1 MDLRPDTKF
10 EKVLPYTFY
19 VPLSVVYLGIMFCTA
34 IVTLYLGVVLLCQ
47 RGDPTEKQI
56 ESVDANSLN
65 EITLS
70 RLTELNKAR
79 DEDKHLRFGEVI
91 LVYTTLNLR
100 TQFEADDV
108 FSQKTAVM
116 THLQNLIYNQDSYK
130 AGSDHAK
137 ALENEDE
144 DENYARMKKH
154 TQVEV
159 SKSRS
164 FIRQIIL
171 MELLSLLVSFLAL
184 SQIFSGFLQLRA
196 LVLSPFINT
205 ILRICFGIII
215 LFIAYRDAMQIM
227 INLSCRISGVV
238 CSPEASRFVLVQSL
252 VRILVTILAVIAILL
267 TIFSAAKDEPEGVI
281 D

>member
-1 MDLRPDTKF
+1 ML
-10 EKVLPYTFY
+10 LYT
-19 VPLSVVYLGIMFCTA
+19 M
-34 IVTLYLGVVLLCQ
+34 
-47 RGDPTEKQI
+47 
-56 ESVDANSLN
+56 
-65 EITLS
+65 
-70 RLTELNKAR
+70 
-79 DEDKHLRFGEVI
+79 
-91 LVYTTLNLR
+91 LNLR

-116 THLQNLIYNQDSYK
+116 THLQSLIYDKDNYK
-130 AGSDHAK
+130 SGDDHAK
-137 ALENEDE
+137 ALVNEDE
-144 DENYARMKKH
+144 DENYARLTKKA
-154 TQVEV
+154 QVEV
-159 SKSRS
+159 KKNKS
-164 FIRQIIL
+164 FIRQIIF

-238 CSPEASRFVLVQSL
+238 CLPEDSRFVLVQSV
-252 VRILVTILAVIAILL
+252 VRIFITILAVLAILL
-267 TIFSAAKDEPEGVI
+267 TIFSSAKDEPEGVI